1 MGIYEETYEKVA
13 YRIKQSDERKTK
25 SSTTTTTVIPE
36 GVDDDDALV
45 MIEGPFVNDVTQ
57 IRGVL
62 TLPLS
67 APPPPL
73 NTHTVVLLC
82 SDHYV
87 FLSHKDNADN
97 PKIAQCMLSEEMLG
111 LVRLAKEVPGR
122 EQ

>member
-67 APPPPL
+67 APPPPS
-73 NTHTVVLLC
+73 THTLSC
-82 SDHYV
+82 SYALIIMY
-87 FLSHKDNADN
+87 FCRI
-97 PKIAQCMLSEEMLG
+97 KIMLTTL
-111 LVRLAKEVPGR
+111 R
-122 EQ
+122 